1 MVNFK
6 EINKS
11 EVFSNQ
17 KLYNSL
23 DESIK
28 FLENLNY
35 DDFEYPKDKVLFHIY
50 TDLKNEKELL
60 SVYSFF
66 ATQSQEH
73 CQLIL
78 WSDYNLS
85 NNKDLTKFKDKIIFK
100 IWNPID
106 EAKDT
111 PLENFKYLNVKDRT
125 YYLRSDLMRIMVI
138 YKYGGIW
145 IDMDIVLLRD
155 FKPLFNLEFMYQS
168 GKSINPELYGCCATV
183 FSGNKKSEFTSN
195 LIKKISET
203 KFPPHDNSLIWGE
216 RLFSDLYKKYKFNI
230 LPSSFFDIDW
240 FISDS
245 ASPYYNLCYK
255 TLNVLHE
262 GDLYLNCFSWHWH
275 NSFNK
280 NIEPI
285 ENSKFDK
292 IKKHILNKL

>member
-1 MVNFK
+1 MFK
-6 EINKS
+6 DQR
-11 EVFSNQ
+11 FY
-17 KLYNSL
+17 LSL
-23 DESIK
+23 EDSIK

-35 DDFEYPKDKVLFHIY
+35 NNFEYPKEKVLFHIY

-60 SVYSFF
+60 SVFSFF
-66 ATQSQEH
+66 ATQNQEH
-73 CQLIL
+73 CELIL
-78 WSDYNLS
+78 WSDYDVS
-85 NNKDLTKFKDKIIFK
+85 NKEELKKFKDKINFK

-106 EAKDT
+106 ESKGT
-111 PLENFKYLNVKDRT
+111 PLENFNYLNVKDNT
-125 YYLRSDLMRIMVI
+125 YYLRSDLMRILLV

-155 FKPLFNLEFMYQS
+155 FKPLFNIEFMYQT
-168 GKSINPELYGCCATV
+168 GKRLNPELDGACATV
-183 FSGNKKSEFTSN
+183 LSGNKKSEFTTN
-195 LIKKISET
+195 LITKVSET
-203 KFPPHDNSLIWGE
+203 KFRPYNDSLIWGE
-216 RLFSDLYKKYKFNI
+216 RLFSNLYKNYKFNI

-255 TLNVLHE
+255 TLNVIHK

-280 NIEPI
+280 GVEPI

-292 IKKHILNKL
+292 IKKYILDKL